1 MGIFNR
7 WFEKKVLKKP
17 LDFGRL
23 HTDFHSHLIPG
34 IDDGAKS
41 LDDSLALIRQ
51 FKDLGFK
58 KIITTPHIQ
67 DEFYKNTPEII
78 LEGLDKVK
86 AAMAEA
92 GLEIEIEAAA
102 EYLLD
107 DGFAQ
112 KLKSKE
118 LMTFGQKHILV
129 ELSYFSPH
137 PNLLSFIFDLQ
148 IEGYQVILAHPER
161 YSYWFNDLKKFEEL
175 KNRSVF
181 FQLNTVSLSG
191 HYGKD
196 VKKLAEKFIGLGMYE
211 FVGSDMHNQH
221 YMDSFKKARFEKS
234 LKKLMDSGKLRNN
247 EL

>member
-1 MGIFNR
+1 MGFFQKIFGISTSK
-7 WFEKKVLKKP
+7 EPVYYSVLK
-17 LDFGRL
+17 
-23 HTDFHSHLIPG
+23 TDFHSHLIPG
-34 IDDGAKS
+34 IDDGARTI
-41 LDDSLALIRQ
+41 DDSLALIGQ
-51 FKDLGFK
+51 FKELGFK

-78 LEGLDKVK
+78 LAGLDKVK

-107 DGFAQ
+107 DGFEQ
-112 KLKSKE
+112 KLKNKE

-137 PNLLSFIFDLQ
+137 PSLLSFIFELQ
-148 IEGYQVILAHPER
+148 LEGYQVILAHPER

-191 HYGKD
+191 HYGSD
-196 VKKLAEKFIGLGMYE
+196 VKKIAEKMIALGMYD
-211 FVGSDMHNQH
+211 FVGSDVHNQH
-221 YMDSFKKARFEKS
+221 YMDSFSKVRFEKS
-234 LKKLMDSGKLRNN
+234 MKKLMDSGKLKNDQ
-247 EL
+247 L